1 MENLVNEKNSFERIF
16 SLFERKLEELGA
28 PLPSVSLIA
37 AEDNDPY
44 RILASTII
52 SLRTRD
58 AVTLSASMRLF
69 ESFPDIKSLKEGDIS
84 KIEEAIKPA
93 GFYRRKAQQL
103 KTIARIIYD
112 EYGGKVPDDID
123 KLMELPGV
131 GIKTA
136 SLVLNLG
143 YGIDAIC
150 VDCHVHQIANR
161 LGWVDTSSPEETEKV
176 ARKKAL
182 QVTDD
187 YLTIFFTA
195 GIATFRTHARTS
207 RCVTKSSIQ
216 RIHLSPLKR
225 LKP

>member
-176 ARKKAL
+176 MRKIL
-182 QVTDD
+182 PRRYWIPLNEMLVRYGQHVC
-187 YLTIFFTA
+187 LP
-195 GIATFRTHARTS
+195 
-207 RCVTKSSIQ
+207 V
-216 RIHLSPLKR
+216 SPLCSSCPADADCPKKGVVSHR
-225 LKP
+225 

>member
-112 EYGGKVPDDID
+112 EYGGKVPYDID

-176 ARKKAL
+176 MRKIL
-182 QVTDD
+182 PRRYWIPLNEMLVRYGQHVC
-187 YLTIFFTA
+187 LP
-195 GIATFRTHARTS
+195 
-207 RCVTKSSIQ
+207 V
-216 RIHLSPLKR
+216 SPLCSSCPADADCPKKGVASQR
-225 LKP
+225 

>member
-176 ARKKAL
+176 MRKIL
-182 QVTDD
+182 PRRYWIPLNEMLVRYGQHVC
-187 YLTIFFTA
+187 LP
-195 GIATFRTHARTS
+195 
-207 RCVTKSSIQ
+207 V
-216 RIHLSPLKR
+216 SPLCSSCPADADCPKKGVSSHR
-225 LKP
+225 

>member
-103 KTIARIIYD
+103 KTIARIIYN

-176 ARKKAL
+176 MRKIL
-182 QVTDD
+182 PRRYWIPLNEMLVRYGQHVC
-187 YLTIFFTA
+187 LP
-195 GIATFRTHARTS
+195 
-207 RCVTKSSIQ
+207 V
-216 RIHLSPLKR
+216 SPLCYSCPADADCPKKGVASHR
-225 LKP
+225 

>member
-176 ARKKAL
+176 MRKIL
-182 QVTDD
+182 PRRYWIPLNEMLVRYGQHVC
-187 YLTIFFTA
+187 LP
-195 GIATFRTHARTS
+195 
-207 RCVTKSSIQ
+207 V
-216 RIHLSPLKR
+216 SPLCSSCPADADCQKKGVSSHR
-225 LKP
+225 

>member
-58 AVTLSASMRLF
+58 AVTLSASKRLF
-69 ESFPDIKSLKEGDIS
+69 GSFPDIKSLKEGDIS

-176 ARKKAL
+176 MRKIL
-182 QVTDD
+182 PRRYWIPLNEMLVRYGQHVC
-187 YLTIFFTA
+187 LP
-195 GIATFRTHARTS
+195 
-207 RCVTKSSIQ
+207 V
-216 RIHLSPLKR
+216 SPLCSSCPAETDCPKKGVSSHR
-225 LKP
+225 